1 MPMRRTVITAEN
13 ACVAQ
18 AQRTE
23 ALVRRGIH
31 PSIAELDLSL
41 IKMKLQDPEEGEGW
55 TSEQC
60 ESAELEYK
68 RYLHLCL
75 KYGRGVV
82 PNKIMDKFWHYHI
95 LDTEAYHR
103 DCEAI
108 FGHYL
113 HHFPYFGMRGEK
125 DAENLE
131 KSFYKTTDWYLET
144 FGESMVREEHMK
156 CWHDCQSRCW
166 HKCSTQRTFEESTDL
181 VYAPPITAERI
192 TYLIQEKGIDP
203 TIAAIDLEM
212 VKLKL
217 QDPEEGANWTA
228 KQCDLA
234 EVEYKRYLHLCKK
247 YPEALPVPNGIM
259 NTVWHY
265 HILDTI
271 AYHAD
276 TEKVFG
282 EYLHHYPY
290 FGMFGEEDARAL
302 QAAFL
307 DTQALYKREFGEPMF
322 REELSCF
329 SGDIASKCV
338 KACARACRTA
348 CRKK

>member
-1 MPMRRTVITAEN
+1 MKTMANNAES
-13 ACVAQ
+13 ARAAQ
-18 AQRTE
+18 AQRAE
-23 ALVRRGIH
+23 SLIRKGIH

-55 TSEQC
+55 TPEQC

-75 KYGRGVV
+75 MHGRGVV

-125 DAENLE
+125 DAQNLK
-131 KSFYKTTDWYLET
+131 KSFYKTMDWYQEA
-144 FGESMVREEHMK
+144 FGESMDREEHMK
-156 CWHDCQSRCW
+156 CWHDCKSRCW
-166 HKCSTQRTFEESTDL
+166 HACSSRKSLEEAEDL

-192 TYLIQEKGIDP
+192 MYLIQAKGIDP
-203 TIAAIDLEM
+203 AIAAIELEM

-217 QDPEEGANWTA
+217 QDPEEGANWTPE
-228 KQCDLA
+228 QCDIA

-247 YPEALPVPNGIM
+247 YSEVLMVPNGIM
-259 NTVWHY
+259 DTFWHY
-265 HILDTI
+265 HILDTR

-276 TEKVFG
+276 TKRVFG

-307 DTQALYKREFGEPMF
+307 DTQTLYEREFREPMF

-329 SGDIASKCV
+329 PRSIAARCI
-338 KACARACRTA
+338 RACRKP